1 MNNVLIKKVGN
12 IIEYFLLIILIISF
26 WFVMD
31 AGGKLNP
38 VIMPSPSKIF
48 HTFIKLL
55 SNGSLLQNAL
65 VSLFRVL
72 KGYVLASVCGIVL
85 GILIGLSRHL
95 DRLTQ
100 LLVQI
105 LKPIPPIA
113 WIPLVILWFGI
124 GESGKIFHVI
134 GKEMTVDE
142 VLHEAL
148 KDKAFFDTSGGGITL
163 SGGEP
168 LMQGDFAVSILEKA
182 KEQNIHT
189 TIETCGCVPWETFD
203 RAASFLDY
211 LIMDVKCFDE
221 KKHVQNTGGS
231 NRQILENLSR
241 VRSKYPFLKIKVR
254 TPVIPEVNDSEEEI
268 GRIVDFIKTKAVEYE
283 LLKYHKLGLPKY
295 ESLGRD
301 YPMGDVELS
310 EERFSELKRFAFER
324 MHHEFVQ
331 GEGI

>member
-1 MNNVLIKKVGN
+1 MISYFELSMRAWELDMESGIVFNIQNFSIHDGPGIRTVVFLKGCPLRCRWCGNPESQRTDIEMGWTKGKCIGCRECIKKLQTIGTSFDR
-12 IIEYFLLIILIISF
+12 EGILHWNEKAPIDGADF
-26 WFVMD
+26 DKVC
-31 AGGKLNP
+31 
-38 VIMPSPSKIF
+38 PSK
-48 HTFIKLL
+48 
-55 SNGSLLQNAL
+55 A
-65 VSLFRVL
+65 
-72 KGYVLASVCGIVL
+72 
-85 GILIGLSRHL
+85 
-95 DRLTQ
+95 
-100 LLVQI
+100 
-105 LKPIPPIA
+105 
-113 WIPLVILWFGI
+113 
-124 GESGKIFHVI
+124 FHVI

-254 TPVIPEVNDSEEEI
+254 TPVIPGVNDSEEEI

-295 ESLGRD
+295 ESLGRE
-301 YPMGDVELS
+301 YPMGDAELS